1 MPGFME
7 RITPWECRACGRK
20 NISANLG
27 TCPQCGA
34 RRGSTE
40 APTTPVATTTTAV
53 RSVGG
58 AQKVVTYTGEKA
70 MQRGISS
77 MARQGWRVVSQSSYQ
92 PRAGVGRILLIGV
105 FAAIWKPKTRFQVV
119 FERA

>member
-40 APTTPVATTTTAV
+40 APTTPVATTTAV